1 MGDAH
6 RGKVEKITQVQRH
19 TGIAWVAQTCAVHNQ
34 DIRVVR
40 QLSNHLLQHLSF
52 PEVQKS
58 CPIWSTSMTPGNPCG
73 GGPPSLNY
81 DRSSGG
87 KVTFNSTI

>member
-1 MGDAH
+1 
-6 RGKVEKITQVQRH
+6 
-19 TGIAWVAQTCAVHNQ
+19 
-34 DIRVVR
+34 
-40 QLSNHLLQHLSF
+40 LLQHLSF

-58 CPIWSTSMTPGNPCG
+58 CPIWSASMTPGNPCG
-73 GGPPSLNY
+73 GGPASLNY